1 MKNLE
6 RVFHL
11 SLILKTQQMFLEKH
25 FESFLRDPGN
35 EFPD

>member
-1 MKNLE
+1 MKNLK

-25 FESFLRDPGN
+25 FELFLRDPGN